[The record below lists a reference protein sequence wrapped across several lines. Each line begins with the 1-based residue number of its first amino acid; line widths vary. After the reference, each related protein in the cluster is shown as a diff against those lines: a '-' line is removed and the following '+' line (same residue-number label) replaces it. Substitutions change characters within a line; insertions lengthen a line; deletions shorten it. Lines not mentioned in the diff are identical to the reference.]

1 MTAYGPVAPPD
12 NVRLL
17 SYGSAMTSTVSTKP
31 PSSSLAMFNDVSF
44 SFETLRALAY
54 APYCGADIGEV
65 TSTASRIPS
74 GDKTAWYSEWRAL
87 AERIHADADRSAA
100 EKHPV
105 SARESYLRASN
116 YYRVCEF
123 YLRVDSSNDP
133 EVREVG
139 KLSVDTFARAAQ
151 LMNPSPEQVRFPYED
166 TTLPG
171 WWIPADRGTAHPTG
185 GDPDGP
191 RPTLLFHGGFDSTEE
206 ELYFAGGAA
215 AARRGYHVLA
225 FAGPGQGSALR
236 DQKMLFRPDWEAVI
250 TPAVDWLL
258 ARPDVDPDRIALMGM
273 SFGGLLAPRAAAT
286 EHRLAALIAYDGLY
300 SFADSVHRMVGPEI
314 MKLIGEDLDASDVKA
329 NALLEEF
336 TSSKATTFGPIF
348 QWGMWVFGKDSPVDA
363 LRAFT
368 PYSLEGY
375 VPLITCP
382 TLVLD
387 GENDFGHAS
396 QLYEA
401 LLCQKTYHLFP
412 AAEGGG
418 EHCQE
423 GVMSR
428 LHQVVFDWLDT
439 VLTTPGTVSQSMA
452 CTDVGRVINGEQ
464 PKKMA

>member
-1 MTAYGPVAPPD
+1 MTF
-12 NVRLL
+12 L
-17 SYGSAMTSTVSTKP
+17 
-31 PSSSLAMFNDVSF
+31 FNDQSF
-44 SFETLRALAY
+44 SFETLRALGY
-54 APYCGADIGEV
+54 APYSGADIGEV
-65 TSTASRIPS
+65 TSTASQIPD

-100 EKHPV
+100 EGHHV

-116 YYRVCEF
+116 YYRLCEF
-123 YLRVDSSNDP
+123 YLRVGPADDP
-133 EVREVG
+133 LVREVG
-139 KLSVDTFARAAQ
+139 QLSVDCFARAAQ
-151 LMNPSPEQVRFPYED
+151 LMNSAPERVSFPYEN

-171 WWIPADRGTAHPTG
+171 WWIPADLGTAHPTG

-206 ELYFAGGAA
+206 ELYFSGGAA

-236 DQKMLFRPDWEAVI
+236 DQKLLFRPDWEAAV

-286 EHRLAALIAYDGLY
+286 EHRVAALIAYDGLY
-300 SFADSVHRMVGPEI
+300 SFADSLYRGVGLEV
-314 MKLIGEDLDASDVKA
+314 MELVGEDLVTSDTKA

-336 TSSKATTFGPIF
+336 TSSKAQTFGPIF
-348 QWGMWVFGKDSPVDA
+348 QWGMWVLGADSMATV
-363 LRAFT
+363 LRAVA
-368 PYSLEGY
+368 PYTLEGY
-375 VPLITCP
+375 APLVTCP

-387 GENDFGHAS
+387 GENDPGHAS

-401 LLCQKTYHLFP
+401 LRCQKTYHLFP

-439 VLTTPGTVSQSMA
+439 VLA
-452 CTDVGRVINGEQ
+452 RVIT
-464 PKKMA
+464 

>member
-1 MTAYGPVAPPD
+1 MTF
-12 NVRLL
+12 L
-17 SYGSAMTSTVSTKP
+17 
-31 PSSSLAMFNDVSF
+31 FNDQSF
-44 SFETLRALAY
+44 SFETLRALGY
-54 APYCGADIGEV
+54 APYSGADIGEV
-65 TSTASRIPS
+65 TSTASQIPD

-87 AERIHADADRSAA
+87 AERIHAGADRSAA
-100 EKHPV
+100 EGHHV

-116 YYRVCEF
+116 YYRLCEF
-123 YLRVDSSNDP
+123 YLRVGPADDP
-133 EVREVG
+133 LVREVG
-139 KLSVDTFARAAQ
+139 QLSVDCFARAAQ
-151 LMNPSPEQVRFPYED
+151 LMNSAPERVSFPYEN

-171 WWIPADRGTAHPTG
+171 WWIPADLGTAHPTG

-191 RPTLLFHGGFDSTEE
+191 RPTLLYHGGFDSTEE
-206 ELYFAGGAA
+206 ELYFSGGAA

-236 DQKMLFRPDWEAVI
+236 DQKLLFRPDWEAAV

-286 EHRLAALIAYDGLY
+286 EHRVAALIAYDGLY
-300 SFADSVHRMVGPEI
+300 SFADSLYRGVGLEV
-314 MKLIGEDLDASDVKA
+314 MELVGEDLVTSDTKA

-336 TSSKATTFGPIF
+336 TSSKAQTFGPIF
-348 QWGMWVFGKDSPVDA
+348 QWGMWVLGADSMATV
-363 LRAFT
+363 LRAVA
-368 PYSLEGY
+368 PYTLEGY
-375 VPLITCP
+375 APLVTCP

-387 GENDFGHAS
+387 GENDPGHAS

-401 LLCQKTYHLFP
+401 LRCQKTYHLFP

-439 VLTTPGTVSQSMA
+439 VLA
-452 CTDVGRVINGEQ
+452 RVIT
-464 PKKMA
+464 

>member
-1 MTAYGPVAPPD
+1 MTF
-12 NVRLL
+12 L
-17 SYGSAMTSTVSTKP
+17 
-31 PSSSLAMFNDVSF
+31 FNDESF
-44 SFETLRALAY
+44 SFEALRALAY
-54 APYCGADIGEV
+54 IPYGGADIGEV
-65 TSTASRIPS
+65 TSTASRIPD
-74 GDKTAWYSEWRAL
+74 GDENAWYSEWRAL
-87 AERIHADADRSAA
+87 AERIHADGDRSAA
-100 EKHPV
+100 EGHLV

-123 YLRVDSSNDP
+123 YLRVDSSNDA

-139 KLSVDTFARAAQ
+139 QLSVDSFASAAQ
-151 LMNPSPEQVRFPYED
+151 LMNPAPQRVRFPYED

-171 WWIPADRGTAHPTG
+171 WWIPADLGTPHPTG

-191 RPTLLFHGGFDSTEE
+191 RPTLLYHGGFDSTEE

-225 FAGPGQGSALR
+225 FAGPGQGTALR
-236 DQKMLFRPDWEAVI
+236 DQKLYFRPDWEAVV

-300 SFADSVHRMVGPEI
+300 SFADTMHEMVGPEI
-314 MKLIGEDLDASDVKA
+314 TKLLGDDLVASDTKA
-329 NALLEEF
+329 NALIKEF
-336 TSSKATTFGPIF
+336 SSSKSVTFRPILA
-348 QWGMWVFGKDSPVDA
+348 WAVWVFGAETPAAA
-363 LRAFT
+363 LRDVA
-368 PYSLEGY
+368 PYTLEGHA
-375 VPLITCP
+375 PLITCP

-387 GENDFGHAS
+387 GENDPGHAS

-401 LLCQKTYHLFP
+401 LTCQKTYHLFP

-418 EHCQE
+418 DHCQE
-423 GVMSR
+423 GVMFR

-439 VLTTPGTVSQSMA
+439 VLATSSRSIA
-452 CTDVGRVINGEQ
+452 
-464 PKKMA
+464 

>member
-1 MTAYGPVAPPD
+1 MTF
-12 NVRLL
+12 L
-17 SYGSAMTSTVSTKP
+17 
-31 PSSSLAMFNDVSF
+31 FNDQSF
-44 SFETLRALAY
+44 SFETLRALGY
-54 APYCGADIGEV
+54 APYGGADIGEV
-65 TSTASRIPS
+65 TSTASQIPD

-100 EKHPV
+100 EGHPV

-116 YYRVCEF
+116 YYRLCEF
-123 YLRVDSSNDP
+123 YLRVGPADDP
-133 EVREVG
+133 LVREVG
-139 KLSVDTFARAAQ
+139 QLSVDCFARAAQ
-151 LMNPSPEQVRFPYED
+151 LMNPAPERVSFPYEN

-171 WWIPADRGTAHPTG
+171 WWIPADLGTAHPTG

-206 ELYFAGGAA
+206 ELYFSGGAA
-215 AARRGYHVLA
+215 AARRGYHVLV

-236 DQKMLFRPDWEAVI
+236 DQKLLFRPDWDAVV
-250 TPAVDWLL
+250 TPAVDWLS

-273 SFGGLLAPRAAAT
+273 SLGGLLAPRAAAA
-286 EHRLAALIAYDGLY
+286 EHRVAALIAYDGLY
-300 SFADSVHRMVGPEI
+300 SFADSLYRGVGPEV
-314 MKLIGEDLDASDVKA
+314 MELIGGDLVTSDRRA

-336 TSSKATTFGPIF
+336 TSSKAQTFGPIF
-348 QWGMWVFGKDSPVDA
+348 QWGMWVLGADSMAAV
-363 LRAFT
+363 LRAVA
-368 PYSLEGY
+368 PYTLEGY
-375 VPLITCP
+375 APLVTCP

-387 GENDFGHAS
+387 GENDPGHAS

-401 LLCQKTYHLFP
+401 LRCQKTYHLFP

-439 VLTTPGTVSQSMA
+439 VLA
-452 CTDVGRVINGEQ
+452 RVIT
-464 PKKMA
+464 

>member
-1 MTAYGPVAPPD
+1 MTF
-12 NVRLL
+12 L
-17 SYGSAMTSTVSTKP
+17 
-31 PSSSLAMFNDVSF
+31 FNDQSF
-44 SFETLRALAY
+44 SFETLRALGY
-54 APYCGADIGEV
+54 APYSGADIGEV
-65 TSTASRIPS
+65 TSTASQIPD

-100 EKHPV
+100 EGHHV

-116 YYRVCEF
+116 YYRLCEF
-123 YLRVDSSNDP
+123 YLRVGPADDP
-133 EVREVG
+133 LVREVG
-139 KLSVDTFARAAQ
+139 QLSVDCFARAAQ
-151 LMNPSPEQVRFPYED
+151 LMNSAPERVSFPYEN

-171 WWIPADRGTAHPTG
+171 WWIPADLGTAHPTG

-206 ELYFAGGAA
+206 ELYFSGGAA

-236 DQKMLFRPDWEAVI
+236 DQKLLFRPDWEAAV

-286 EHRLAALIAYDGLY
+286 EHRVAALIAYDGLY
-300 SFADSVHRMVGPEI
+300 SFADSLYRGVGLEV
-314 MKLIGEDLDASDVKA
+314 MELVGEDLVTSDTKA

-336 TSSKATTFGPIF
+336 TSSKAQTFGPIF
-348 QWGMWVFGKDSPVDA
+348 QWGMWVLGADSMATV
-363 LRAFT
+363 LRAVA
-368 PYSLEGY
+368 PYTLEGY
-375 VPLITCP
+375 APLVTCP

-387 GENDFGHAS
+387 GENDPGHAS

-401 LLCQKTYHLFP
+401 LRCQKTYHLFA

-439 VLTTPGTVSQSMA
+439 VLA
-452 CTDVGRVINGEQ
+452 RVIT
-464 PKKMA
+464 

>member
-1 MTAYGPVAPPD
+1 MP
-12 NVRLL
+12 
-17 SYGSAMTSTVSTKP
+17 STVSTKP
-31 PSSSLAMFNDVSF
+31 ALTAWAIFHDQSF
-44 SFETLRALAY
+44 AFETLRALGY
-54 APYCGADIGEV
+54 APYGGADVGEI
-65 TSTASRIPS
+65 TSTASRIPD

-87 AERIHADADRSAA
+87 AERIRADADRSAA
-100 EKHPV
+100 AGHRV

-116 YYRVCEF
+116 YYRLCEF
-123 YLRVDSSNDP
+123 YLRVDAANDP

-139 KLSVDTFARAAQ
+139 QLSVDSFARAAQ

-171 WWIPADRGTAHPTG
+171 WWIPADLGAVHPTG
-185 GDPDGP
+185 GDPAGP
-191 RPTLLFHGGFDSTEE
+191 RPTVLFHGGFDSTEE
-206 ELYFAGGAA
+206 ELYFSGGAA

-236 DQKMLFRPDWEAVI
+236 DQRLLFRPDWEAVV

-286 EHRLAALIAYDGLY
+286 EHRVAALIAYDGLY
-300 SFADSVHRMVGPEI
+300 SFADAVHRMVGPEI
-314 MKLIGEDLDASDVKA
+314 MKLIADDLSTSDTKA
-329 NALLEEF
+329 NGLIEEIM
-336 TSSKATTFGPIF
+336 TSRTNTFGPAF
-348 QWGMWVFGKDSPVDA
+348 SWGMWVFGKDSPADT
-363 LRAFT
+363 LRAFA
-368 PYSLEGY
+368 PYTLDGY
-375 VPLITCP
+375 VPLIECP

-387 GENDFGHAS
+387 GENDPGHAS

-401 LLCQKTYHLFP
+401 LRCQKTYHLFP

-439 VLTTPGTVSQSMA
+439 ILAKPNVASRLRS
-452 CTDVGRVINGEQ
+452 
-464 PKKMA
+464 

>member
-1 MTAYGPVAPPD
+1 MTTT
-12 NVRLL
+12 L
-17 SYGSAMTSTVSTKP
+17 STKP
-31 PSSSLAMFNDVSF
+31 ASAAGALFKDQSF
-44 SFETLRALAY
+44 SFETLRALGY
-54 APYCGADIGEV
+54 APYGGADIGEV
-65 TSTASRIPS
+65 TSTASRIPD
-74 GDKTAWYSEWRAL
+74 GDLTAWYSEWRAL

-100 EKHPV
+100 AGHGV

-139 KLSVDTFARAAQ
+139 QLSVDSFARAAQ

-166 TTLPG
+166 ITLPG
-171 WWIPADRGTAHPTG
+171 WWIPADLGTAHPTG

-191 RPTLLFHGGFDSTEE
+191 RPTLLYCGGFDSTEE
-206 ELYFAGGAA
+206 ELYFSGGAA

-236 DQKMLFRPDWEAVI
+236 DQKLLFRPDWDAVV

-258 ARPDVDPDRIALMGM
+258 ARTDVDPERVALMGM
-273 SFGGLLAPRAAAT
+273 SLGGLLAPRAAAT

-300 SFADSVHRMVGPEI
+300 SFADMVHRLVGPEI
-314 MKLIGEDLDASDVKA
+314 MELVGDNLATSDTKA
-329 NALLEEF
+329 NALIEEII
-336 TSSKATTFGPIF
+336 SSRTNTFGPALP
-348 QWGMWVFGKDSPVDA
+348 WGMWVFGEDSPAAA
-363 LRAFT
+363 LRAFA
-368 PYSLEGY
+368 PYTLEGY
-375 VPLITCP
+375 APLVTCP

-387 GENDFGHAS
+387 GEDDPCDS
-396 QLYEA
+396 SRLYEA
-401 LLCQKTYHLFP
+401 LRCQKTYHLFP

-439 VLTTPGTVSQSMA
+439 VLITPETASRSMA
-452 CTDVGRVINGEQ
+452 
-464 PKKMA
+464 

>member
-1 MTAYGPVAPPD
+1 
-12 NVRLL
+12 
-17 SYGSAMTSTVSTKP
+17 MTSTVSIKP
-31 PSSSLAMFNDVSF
+31 ASSAWAMFNDQSF

-54 APYCGADIGEV
+54 APYGGADIGEV
-65 TSTASRIPS
+65 TSTASRIPDS
-74 GDKTAWYSEWRAL
+74 DKAAWYSEWRAL

-100 EKHPV
+100 TGHPV

-116 YYRVCEF
+116 YYRLCEF

-139 KLSVDTFARAAQ
+139 RLSVDSFALAAQ
-151 LMNPSPEQVRFPYED
+151 LMNPAPQPVRFPYED

-171 WWIPADRGTAHPTG
+171 WWIPADLGAAHPTG
-185 GDPDGP
+185 GDRDGP

-206 ELYFAGGAA
+206 ELYFSGGAA

-236 DQKMLFRPDWEAVI
+236 DQKLLFRPDWEAVV

-258 ARPDVDPDRIALMGM
+258 ARPDVDPDEIALMGM

-300 SFADSVHRMVGPEI
+300 SFADAWYRLVGPEV
-314 MKLIGEDLDASDVKA
+314 MKLVGDGLASSDRKA
-329 NALLEEF
+329 NALIEEIM
-336 TSSKATTFGPIF
+336 SSRTQTFGPALP
-348 QWGMWVFGKDSPVDA
+348 WGLWVLGADSMAAV
-363 LRAFT
+363 LRAVA
-368 PYSLEGY
+368 PYTLEGY
-375 VPLITCP
+375 APLITCP

-387 GENDFGHAS
+387 GENDPGHAA

-401 LLCQKTYHLFP
+401 LRCQKTYHLFP

-439 VLTTPGTVSQSMA
+439 VLAAPNSALS
-452 CTDVGRVINGEQ
+452 IS
-464 PKKMA
+464 